1 MTNISLPR
9 RIQDLPDPLLPE
21 GLVNDEGD
29 LPKAVVQ
36 VVKTF
41 AEKFLE
47 IYEQCLSDDLV
58 GKLPGWECM
67 WYPVLSRV
75 CKDLEALDDPA
86 ETIPP
91 VEKTVAEIIRSGVPQ
106 QAVKVTYK
114 NLVLTLTNIKYR
126 FRRDGTGNPVSFMV
140 MNPGLSPFVQT
151 TLSSGRFAALLLAV
165 DTAMPD
171 IRQVMDGLQEGM
183 RNAGLEYQARRKAEE
198 IERLTVR
205 RLLDMTLD
213 PMNINGH
220 FEVKDGVVHLTL
232 TKTLK
237 ADLDIPMERLREFL
251 SDPEGI
257 ESTLVPQKIEELF
270 GDSDPSMYI

>member
-1 MTNISLPR
+1 MNNITIPR

-21 GLVNDEGD
+21 GLIQNDGD
-29 LPKAVVQ
+29 LPQAVVT
-36 VVKTF
+36 VVRTY

-47 IYEQCLSDDLV
+47 IYEQFLSDDLA
-58 GKLPGWECM
+58 GKLPGWEYM
-67 WYPVLSRV
+67 WYPVLSRA

-86 ETIPP
+86 EAIPP

-106 QAVKVTYK
+106 QAAKATYK
-114 NLVLTLTNIKYR
+114 NIVLTLTNIKYR
-126 FRRDGTGNPVSFMV
+126 FRRDGNGSPVSFMV
-140 MNPGLSPFVQT
+140 MNPGLSPFIQT
-151 TLSSGRFAALLLAV
+151 TLSAGRLAALLLAV

-171 IRQVMDGLQEGM
+171 IRQVMDGLREGM

-213 PMNINGH
+213 PMNIHGR

-257 ESTLVPQKIEELF
+257 ESTLVPQNNEELF
-270 GDSDPSMYI
+270 GDSDSSMYI